1 MSDISSTGS
10 SSKPSLPS
18 FCSSFDSVD
27 SSVVASCFLPR
38 NPRGGNRPVL
48 LGRVLVDTGG
58 VALLFV
64 RPLVTLGI
72 VGALGLF
79 KFPDRLGVV
88 VVDGLEVVTDLPLVK
103 LMGLRNLRS
112 GFVDLLDD
120 SVVVCRGVVL
130 VSLSTYSVNGVSSV
144 TSVVVVNSLAS
155 FS

>member
-1 MSDISSTGS
+1 
-10 SSKPSLPS
+10 LPS
-18 FCSSFDSVD
+18 FCSSLGSVD

-88 VVDGLEVVTDLPLVK
+88 VVDGLEVVTDLPLLVK

-120 SVVVCRGVVL
+120 SVVVCKGVVL
-130 VSLSTYSVNGVSSV
+130 VSPSTYSVNGVSSV
-144 TSVVVVNSLAS
+144 MSVVVVNSLAS